1 MGGRIPSPTNAERL
15 PDQIQGYSS
24 KVVVM
29 VGMVGSVVL
38 VVLVVGYDGF
48 DTIIACQVPGMEIKR
63 KLRKPKCADF
73 IFQLPQR

>member
-48 DTIIACQVPGMEIKR
+48 DTNYSTNTISCTHLDIVHSSQYV
-63 KLRKPKCADF
+63 
-73 IFQLPQR
+73 

>member
-38 VVLVVGYDGF
+38 VVLVAGYMALIP
-48 DTIIACQVPGMEIKR
+48 IIACQVPGMEIKR
-63 KLRKPKCADF
+63 KLRKPRYADF
-73 IFQLPQR
+73 IFQSPQR

>member
-38 VVLVVGYDGF
+38 VVLVVGF
-48 DTIIACQVPGMEIKR
+48 DTNYCLPGTRNGNQKKTEKAKI
-63 KLRKPKCADF
+63 C
-73 IFQLPQR
+73 

>member
-29 VGMVGSVVL
+29 VGMVGSLAL

-48 DTIIACQVPGMEIKR
+48 DTIIACQSVCQVVPST
-63 KLRKPKCADF
+63 D
-73 IFQLPQR
+73 

>member
-29 VGMVGSVVL
+29 VGMVGSLAL

-48 DTIIACQVPGMEIKR
+48 DTIIACQ
-63 KLRKPKCADF
+63 
-73 IFQLPQR
+73 

>member
-15 PDQIQGYSS
+15 PDQIQGYSG

-48 DTIIACQVPGMEIKR
+48 DTNYCLPGTRNGNQKAQR
-63 KLRKPKCADF
+63 KLSQDMLTSF
-73 IFQLPQR
+73 S

>member
-1 MGGRIPSPTNAERL
+1 MGGRIPSPTNAEQL
-15 PDQIQGYSS
+15 PDQIQGYSG

-29 VGMVGSVVL
+29 VRMVGSVVL

-63 KLRKPKCADF
+63 KLRKP
-73 IFQLPQR
+73 